1 MTQHGKQRMR
11 SFPHL
16 SLLFLV
22 VFAPLV
28 LASCGGASSLPP
40 PRSLILFT
48 GVRVQADADRME
60 EVDRWLQPQL
70 EEVRR
75 ARGFVIRTLRVER
88 PEYPWQ
94 SMEVGR
100 DTARIFVQQV
110 APDTETPF
118 AIYAHFHMMAL
129 RGDLARWLPEA
140 ADAEGFELE
149 RAILKRIADL
159 WLYGR
164 AVYSVPPYGPLDE
177 LLYASEY
184 GFLDEFILAAQAD
197 DRFSE
202 LRVSR
207 ADQEPERWEAFEQ
220 WFQDTFERDGPG
232 FMYSESSPVEGD
244 EEGPRRRRTG

>member
-1 MTQHGKQRMR
+1 MR
-11 SFPHL
+11 SFPRL

-28 LASCGGASSLPP
+28 LAACGGGSSLPP
-40 PRSLILFT
+40 PRSIILFT
-48 GVRVQADADRME
+48 GVRIQADADRME
-60 EVDRWLQPQL
+60 EVDRWVEPQL
-70 EEVRR
+70 DEVRR
-75 ARGFVIRTLRVER
+75 ARSFVIRTLRVER
-88 PEYPWQ
+88 AEYPWQ

-118 AIYAHFHMMAL
+118 AVYAHFHMMAL
-129 RGDLARWLPEA
+129 RGNLDPWLPEA

-149 RAILKRIADL
+149 RAILERIADL

-164 AVYSVPPYGPLDE
+164 SVYNVPPYGPLDE

-184 GFLDEFILAAQAD
+184 GFLEEFILAAQTD

-202 LRVSR
+202 LRAAR
-207 ADQEPERWEAFEQ
+207 LEEEPERWEAFEE

-232 FMYSESSPVEGD
+232 YIHAESQPVD
-244 EEGPRRRRTG
+244 EEEVEPPGRRSR

>member
-1 MTQHGKQRMR
+1 MR

-28 LASCGGASSLPP
+28 LTACGGTSTLPP
-40 PRSLILFT
+40 PRSIILFT
-48 GVRVQADADRME
+48 GVRVQADPDRME
-60 EVDRWLQPQL
+60 AVDRWVEPQL
-70 EEVRR
+70 DEVRR
-75 ARGFVIRTLRVER
+75 ARGFIIHTLRVER

-94 SMEVGR
+94 SLEVGR
-100 DTARIFVQQV
+100 DTARIFVQQA

-118 AIYAHFHMMAL
+118 AVYAHFHMMAL
-129 RGDLARWLPEA
+129 RGDLERLLPEA
-140 ADAEGFELE
+140 SDAEGFELE

-164 AVYSVPPYGPLDE
+164 SVYAVPPYGPLDE

-184 GFLDEFILAAQAD
+184 GFLDEFILAAQPD
-197 DRFSE
+197 DRFE
-202 LRVSR
+202 DLRVAR
-207 ADQEPERWEAFEQ
+207 LEEEPARWEEFER

-232 FMYSESSPVEGD
+232 FVYSEREPR
-244 EEGPRRRRTG
+244 EEEEPRTRRSR